1 MEEETKTFGEFAI
14 SEEMLSA
21 ISDMGFEEPTPIQ
34 QMAIPQILEGKDV
47 TGQAQT
53 GTGKTAAFAIP
64 IIEKLDP
71 ENKNVQAIVLS
82 PTRELTIQTAEEF
95 SHLMKYK
102 TGLYAVPIYG
112 GQAIE
117 RQLRAL
123 RGAVQV
129 VIGTPGRV
137 IDHINRGTL
146 KLDDVTMF
154 VLDEADQMLDM
165 GFRDDIVEIIN
176 ETRED
181 RQTILFSATM
191 PAPILDITKRFQ
203 KDPEF
208 IKITR
213 RELTVPQ
220 IEQTYIEVRERD
232 KLEALCRFLDMN
244 NPELALVFCNTKRSV
259 DDLMT
264 RMQARGYLVEAIHG
278 DMKQMQRDRVM
289 ARFRSGAIDVLIATD
304 VAARGID
311 VDDVDIVFNYDVPQ
325 DVEYYVHRIG
335 RTGRAGRTG
344 KSVTF
349 VAPREIYKLR
359 DIQRYAKIKI
369 AKTPI
374 PTLSDVAEVK
384 QQAFLEKVREVM
396 AGDAEELER
405 YLPLVEQLLESDSES
420 GEEVTSIEVAAALL
434 KMHLEDTKSSMSEE
448 IEELQPQPKQRRAR
462 SEEYEGER
470 RERRGPVEEGTYENS
485 GAEPG
490 MVRFRITLGKNQQ
503 IRPKDIVGAF
513 AGECDIPGSSIGR
526 IDLYGNYSFV
536 EVPLEHAD
544 KVRETMSKATIRN
557 KELQITVATP
567 RPEREEGDFRE
578 RRSSDRRGFGGDRRG
593 DFRRNNDRD
602 GGRDREYRGGNRDYD
617 RRGGNR
623 DYDRRGDHDRR
634 SYGNRGNDRGG
645 FRRDNNRDG
654 YQKRSYGAGRRER
667 ENEGHTF
674 YD

>member
-14 SEEMLSA
+14 SEEILSA

-448 IEELQPQPKQRRAR
+448 IEELQPQPKQRRSR
-462 SEEYEGER
+462 FEDYDGER

-567 RPEREEGDFRE
+567 RPEREDGDFRE
-578 RRSSDRRGFGGDRRG
+578 RRGGDRRGFGGDRRG

-602 GGRDREYRGGNRDYD
+602 SGRDHEYRGGNRDYD

-623 DYDRRGDHDRR
+623 EYDRRGDHDRR

-645 FRRDNNRDG
+645 YRRENNRDG

>member
-1 MEEETKTFGEFAI
+1 MEETKTFAEFAI
-14 SEEMLSA
+14 SEDVLQA

-34 QMAIPQILEGKDV
+34 LMAIPQILEGNDV

-53 GTGKTAAFAIP
+53 GTGKTAAFGIP
-64 IIEKLDP
+64 IIERLDP
-71 ENKNVQAIVLS
+71 ENKNVQALVLS

-95 SHLMKYK
+95 SRLMKYK
-102 TGLYAVPIYG
+102 HGLNVVPIYG
-112 GQAIE
+112 GQPID

-123 RGAVQV
+123 RGPVQV

-146 KLDDVTMF
+146 HLDEVSMF

-165 GFRDDIVEIIN
+165 GFREDIEAIFR
-176 ETRED
+176 ETPAE

-191 PAPILDITKRFQ
+191 PGPILDITKRFQ
-203 KDPEF
+203 KDPVF
-208 IKITR
+208 VKITR

-232 KLEALCRFLDMN
+232 KLEALCRMLDIN
-244 NPELALVFCNTKRSV
+244 NPELAIVFCNTKRTV
-259 DDLMT
+259 DDLMS
-264 RMQARGYLVEAIHG
+264 RMQARGYFVEALHG
-278 DMKQMQRDRVM
+278 DMKQIQRDRVM
-289 ARFRSGAIDVLIATD
+289 ARFRAGSIDVLIATD

-374 PTLSDVAEVK
+374 PSLDDVAEMK
-384 QQAFLEKVREVM
+384 QQLFLDKVRDVM
-396 AGDAEELER
+396 KAGELEI
-405 YLPLVEQLLESDSES
+405 YLPLVEQLLETETE
-420 GEEVTSIEVAAALL
+420 GEEQEVTSIEVAAALL
-434 KMHLEDTKSSMSEE
+434 KMHLEDSKTSMSEE
-448 IEELQPQPKQRRAR
+448 IVELQPRA
-462 SEEYEGER
+462 EPVPFKGE
-470 RERRGPVEEGTYENS
+470 VEEGTYENC

-513 AGECDIPGSSIGR
+513 AGECDIPGSAIGR
-526 IDLYGNYSFV
+526 IDLYSNYSFV

-544 KVRETMSKATIRN
+544 HVAEVMGGATIRG
-557 KELQITVATP
+557 KELQISVATP
-567 RPEREEGDFRE
+567 RPERDGN
-578 RRSSDRRGFGGDRRG
+578 
-593 DFRRNNDRD
+593 DFRR
-602 GGRDREYRGGNRDYD
+602 D
-617 RRGGNR
+617 RRGG
-623 DYDRRGDHDRR
+623 G
-634 SYGNRGNDRGG
+634 DRGG
-645 FRRDNNRDG
+645 FRDRKPYNNNRG
-654 YQKRSYGAGRRER
+654 SYGNKGGNNYRRDGDRRSGDRRGGDRRNFRREPS
-667 ENEGHTF
+667 HDF

>member
-1 MEEETKTFGEFAI
+1 MEETKTFAEFAI
-14 SEEMLSA
+14 SEDVLQA

-34 QMAIPQILEGKDV
+34 LMAIPQILEGNDV

-53 GTGKTAAFAIP
+53 GTGKTAAFGIP
-64 IIEKLDP
+64 IIERLDP
-71 ENKNVQAIVLS
+71 ENKNVQALVLS

-95 SHLMKYK
+95 SRLMKYK
-102 TGLYAVPIYG
+102 HGLNVVPIYG
-112 GQAIE
+112 GQPID

-123 RGAVQV
+123 RGPVQV

-146 KLDDVTMF
+146 HLDEVSMF

-165 GFRDDIVEIIN
+165 GFREDIEAIFR
-176 ETRED
+176 ETPAE

-191 PAPILDITKRFQ
+191 PGPILDITKRFQ
-203 KDPEF
+203 KDPVF
-208 IKITR
+208 VKITR

-232 KLEALCRFLDMN
+232 KLEALCRMLDIN
-244 NPELALVFCNTKRSV
+244 NPELAIVFCNTKRTV
-259 DDLMT
+259 DDLMS
-264 RMQARGYLVEAIHG
+264 RMQARGYFVEALHG
-278 DMKQMQRDRVM
+278 DMKQIQRDRVM
-289 ARFRSGAIDVLIATD
+289 ARFRAGSIDVLIATD

-374 PTLSDVAEVK
+374 PSLDDVAEMK
-384 QQAFLEKVREVM
+384 QQLFLDKVRDVM
-396 AGDAEELER
+396 KAGELEI
-405 YLPLVEQLLESDSES
+405 YLPLVEQLLETETD
-420 GEEVTSIEVAAALL
+420 GEEQEVTSIEVAAALL
-434 KMHLEDTKSSMSEE
+434 KMHLEDSKTSMSEE
-448 IEELQPQPKQRRAR
+448 IVELQPRA
-462 SEEYEGER
+462 EPVPFKGE
-470 RERRGPVEEGTYENS
+470 VEEGTYENC

-513 AGECDIPGSSIGR
+513 AGECDIPGSAIGR
-526 IDLYGNYSFV
+526 IDLYSNYSFV

-544 KVRETMSKATIRN
+544 HVAEVMGGATIRG
-557 KELQITVATP
+557 KELQISVATP
-567 RPEREEGDFRE
+567 RPERDGN
-578 RRSSDRRGFGGDRRG
+578 
-593 DFRRNNDRD
+593 DFRR
-602 GGRDREYRGGNRDYD
+602 D
-617 RRGGNR
+617 RRGG
-623 DYDRRGDHDRR
+623 G
-634 SYGNRGNDRGG
+634 DRGG
-645 FRRDNNRDG
+645 FRDRKPYNNNRG
-654 YQKRSYGAGRRER
+654 SYGNKGGNNYRRDGDRRSGDRRGGDRRNFRREPS
-667 ENEGHTF
+667 HDF

>member
-1 MEEETKTFGEFAI
+1 MEETKTFAEFAI
-14 SEEMLSA
+14 SEDVLQA

-34 QMAIPQILEGKDV
+34 LMAIPQILEGNDV

-53 GTGKTAAFAIP
+53 GTGKTAAFGIP
-64 IIEKLDP
+64 IIERLDP
-71 ENKNVQAIVLS
+71 ENKNVQALVLS

-95 SHLMKYK
+95 SRLMKYK
-102 TGLYAVPIYG
+102 HGLNVVPIYG
-112 GQAIE
+112 GQPID

-123 RGAVQV
+123 RGPVQV

-146 KLDDVTMF
+146 HLDEVSMF

-165 GFRDDIVEIIN
+165 GFREDIEAIFR
-176 ETRED
+176 ETPAE

-191 PAPILDITKRFQ
+191 PGPILDITKRFQ
-203 KDPEF
+203 KDPVF
-208 IKITR
+208 VKITR

-232 KLEALCRFLDMN
+232 KLEALCRMLDIN
-244 NPELALVFCNTKRSV
+244 NPELAIVFCNTKRTV
-259 DDLMT
+259 DDLMS
-264 RMQARGYLVEAIHG
+264 RMQARGYFVEALHG
-278 DMKQMQRDRVM
+278 DMKQIQRDRVM
-289 ARFRSGAIDVLIATD
+289 ARFRAGSIDVLIATD

-374 PTLSDVAEVK
+374 PSLDDVAEMK
-384 QQAFLEKVREVM
+384 QQLFLDKVRDVM
-396 AGDAEELER
+396 KAGELEI
-405 YLPLVEQLLESDSES
+405 YLPLVEQLLETETD
-420 GEEVTSIEVAAALL
+420 GEEQEVTSIEVAAALL
-434 KMHLEDTKSSMSEE
+434 KMHLEDSKTSMSEE
-448 IEELQPQPKQRRAR
+448 IVELQPRA
-462 SEEYEGER
+462 EPVPFKGE
-470 RERRGPVEEGTYENS
+470 VEEGTYENC

-513 AGECDIPGSSIGR
+513 AGECDIPGSAIGR
-526 IDLYGNYSFV
+526 IDLYSNYSFV

-544 KVRETMSKATIRN
+544 HVAEVMGGATIRG
-557 KELQITVATP
+557 KELQISVATP
-567 RPEREEGDFRE
+567 RPERDGNDFR
-578 RRSSDRRGFGGDRRG
+578 RDRRGGGDRGGFRDRKPYNNNRGSYGNKGGNNYRRDGDRRGGDRRG
-593 DFRRNNDRD
+593 GDRRNFRR
-602 GGRDREYRGGNRDYD
+602 EPS
-617 RRGGNR
+617 
-623 DYDRRGDHDRR
+623 HD
-634 SYGNRGNDRGG
+634 
-645 FRRDNNRDG
+645 
-654 YQKRSYGAGRRER
+654 
-667 ENEGHTF
+667 F

>member
-1 MEEETKTFGEFAI
+1 MEEETKSFGAFAI
-14 SEEMLSA
+14 SEEILSA

-34 QMAIPQILEGKDV
+34 QMAIPQILDGKDV

-71 ENKNVQAIVLS
+71 ENKYVQAIVLS

-102 TGLYAVPIYG
+102 TGLSVVPIYG

-123 RGAVQV
+123 RGSVQV

-146 KLDDVTMF
+146 KLDHVKMF

-165 GFRDDIVEIIN
+165 GFRDDIIEIIN
-176 ETRED
+176 KTPED
-181 RQTILFSATM
+181 RQTVLFSATM
-191 PAPILDITKRFQ
+191 PAPILEITRRFQ
-203 KDPEF
+203 KSPEF

-244 NPELALVFCNTKRSV
+244 NLELALVFCNTKRSV

-278 DMKQMQRDRVM
+278 DMKQVQRDRVM
-289 ARFRSGAIDVLIATD
+289 ARFRAGSIDILIATD

-335 RTGRAGRTG
+335 RTGRAGRAG

-359 DIQRYAKIKI
+359 DIQRYAKITI
-369 AKTPI
+369 AKTSI
-374 PTLSDVAEVK
+374 PTLNDVAEVK
-384 QQAFLEKVREVM
+384 KQTFLEKVRDVM
-396 AGDAEELER
+396 KEEGDNLER
-405 YLPLVEQLLESDSES
+405 YLPLVEQLLESDSET
-420 GEEVTSIEVAAALL
+420 GEEVTCIEVAAALL
-434 KMHLEDTKSSMSEE
+434 KLHLEDTKSTMSEE
-448 IEELQPQPKQRRAR
+448 IEELQPQAKGRRIHDR
-462 SEEYEGER
+462 DEYGNHHR
-470 RERRGPVEEGTYENS
+470 IPVEEGTYETS

-490 MVRFRITLGKNQQ
+490 MVRFRISLGKNQQ

-544 KVRETMSKATIRN
+544 KVREIMSKSTIRN
-557 KELQITVATP
+557 KELQITIATP
-567 RPEREEGDFRE
+567 RPEREDGTDSYRE
-578 RRSSDRRGFGGDRRG
+578 RRFGGDRGRH
-593 DFRRNNDRD
+593 
-602 GGRDREYRGGNRDYD
+602 GGYGNGRKYGGGNRM
-617 RRGGNR
+617 GG
-623 DYDRRGDHDRR
+623 Y
-634 SYGNRGNDRGG
+634 RGNDRNFEGG
-645 FRRDNNRDG
+645 RRGGYKHEFHDNND
-654 YQKRSYGAGRRER
+654 
-667 ENEGHTF
+667 F
-674 YD
+674 ML

>member
-1 MEEETKTFGEFAI
+1 MEETKTFGEFAI
-14 SEEMLSA
+14 SEEVLQA

-34 QMAIPQILEGKDV
+34 LMAIPQILEGNDV

-53 GTGKTAAFAIP
+53 GTGKTAAFGIP

-71 ENKNVQAIVLS
+71 ENSNVQAIVLS

-95 SHLMKYK
+95 SRLMKYK
-102 TGLYAVPIYG
+102 KGLNVVPIYG
-112 GQAIE
+112 GQSIE
-117 RQLRAL
+117 RQFRAL
-123 RGAVQV
+123 RGPVQV

-137 IDHINRGTL
+137 IDHIKRGTL
-146 KLDDVTMF
+146 RLDNVTMF

-165 GFRDDIVEIIN
+165 GFRDDIFEILN
-176 ETRED
+176 ETSGE

-191 PAPILDITKRFQ
+191 PKPILDITKRFQ
-203 KDPEF
+203 KNPEF

-244 NPELALVFCNTKRSV
+244 NPELALVFCNTKKAV

-264 RMQARGYLVEAIHG
+264 RMQARGYFVEALHG

-289 ARFRSGAIDVLIATD
+289 ERFRGGNIDVLIATD

-349 VAPREIYKLR
+349 VAPKEIYRLR

-374 PTLSDVAEVK
+374 PTLDDVAEVK
-384 QQAFLEKVREVM
+384 QQIFLDKVREVING
-396 AGDAEELER
+396 GDIER
-405 YLPLVEQLLESDSES
+405 YLPLVEQLLETESEDDTQ
-420 GEEVTSIEVAAALL
+420 EVTSIEVAAALL
-434 KMHLEDTKSSMSEE
+434 KMHLEDSKTTMSEE
-448 IEELQPQPKQRRAR
+448 IQELQPRPEIR
-462 SEEYEGER
+462 R
-470 RERRGPVEEGTYENS
+470 RERPERNNEPIEEGTYENC
-485 GAEPG
+485 GAEDG

-513 AGECDIPGSSIGR
+513 AGECDIPGSCIGR

-544 KVRETMSKATIRN
+544 KVKEIMGTKSIRG
-557 KELQITVATP
+557 KELEITVATP
-567 RPEREEGDFRE
+567 RSERDGDDE
-578 RRSSDRRGFGGDRRG
+578 RRGRRDFHHSGERRGGSR
-593 DFRRNNDRD
+593 RD
-602 GGRDREYRGGNRDYD
+602 GANYHRGGNRHGNHNGGDH
-617 RRGGNR
+617 RGGYQR
-623 DYDRRGDHDRR
+623 KSFDRK
-634 SYGNRGNDRGG
+634 
-645 FRRDNNRDG
+645 
-654 YQKRSYGAGRRER
+654 KREGA
-667 ENEGHTF
+667 GHTF
-674 YD
+674 YE

>member
-1 MEEETKTFGEFAI
+1 MEETKTFAEFAV
-14 SEEMLSA
+14 SEEVLRA
-21 ISDMGFEEPTPIQ
+21 VSDMGFEEPTPIQ
-34 QMAIPQILEGKDV
+34 LMAIPQILDGKDV

-53 GTGKTAAFAIP
+53 GTGKTAAFGIP

-82 PTRELTIQTAEEF
+82 PTRELAIQTAEEF

-102 TGLYAVPIYG
+102 QGLSVVPIYG
-112 GQAIE
+112 GQPIE

-123 RGAVQV
+123 RGKVQV

-137 IDHINRGTL
+137 IDHIKRGTL
-146 KLDDVTMF
+146 TLENVTMF

-165 GFRDDIVEIIN
+165 GFREDIEEIFAQTPEN
-176 ETRED
+176 

-191 PAPILDITKRFQ
+191 PGPILDITKRFQ
-203 KDPEF
+203 NDPVF
-208 IKITR
+208 VKITR

-232 KLEALCRFLDMN
+232 KLEALCRLLDIN
-244 NPELALVFCNTKRSV
+244 NPELALVFCNTKKMV

-264 RMQARGYLVEAIHG
+264 SLQARGYFVEALHG

-289 ARFRSGAIDVLIATD
+289 ARFRSGVIDVLIATD

-335 RTGRAGRTG
+335 RTGRAGKSG

-369 AKTPI
+369 AKTPL
-374 PTLSDVAEVK
+374 PTLDDVEEMK
-384 QQAFLEKVREVM
+384 LQLFLDKVRDVM
-396 AGDAEELER
+396 KGGELER
-405 YLPLVEQLLESDSES
+405 YLPMVEQLLETDTEDSP
-420 GEEVTSIEVAAALL
+420 EVSSIEVAAALL
-434 KMHLEDTKSSMSEE
+434 KMHMDKSRTVQTEE
-448 IEELQPQPKQRRAR
+448 VSVPKP
-462 SEEYEGER
+462 SYSTEP
-470 RERRGPVEEGTYENS
+470 RETVPEGTYENC

-490 MVRFRITLGKNQQ
+490 MVRFRISVGKNQQ
-503 IRPKDIVGAF
+503 IRPKDIVGAI
-513 AGECDIPGSSIGR
+513 AGECNIPGSVVGR

-544 KVRETMSKATIRN
+544 HVAEVMSKATIRGN
-557 KELQITVATP
+557 EIQIGVATP
-567 RPEREEGDFRE
+567 RPDGDDGDRRE
-578 RRSSDRRGFGGDRRG
+578 RRRSFGNHRDGDRRNYGGNRGFRGGDRR
-593 DFRRNNDRD
+593 DRRD
-602 GGRDREYRGGNRDYD
+602 GSRDSGYRADRER
-617 RRGGNR
+617 
-623 DYDRRGDHDRR
+623 
-634 SYGNRGNDRGG
+634 
-645 FRRDNNRDG
+645 
-654 YQKRSYGAGRRER
+654 KVPR
-667 ENEGHTF
+667 ENYADSF

>member
-1 MEEETKTFGEFAI
+1 
-14 SEEMLSA
+14 
-21 ISDMGFEEPTPIQ
+21 
-34 QMAIPQILEGKDV
+34 
-47 TGQAQT
+47 
-53 GTGKTAAFAIP
+53 
-64 IIEKLDP
+64 
-71 ENKNVQAIVLS
+71 
-82 PTRELTIQTAEEF
+82 
-95 SHLMKYK
+95 
-102 TGLYAVPIYG
+102 
-112 GQAIE
+112 
-117 RQLRAL
+117 
-123 RGAVQV
+123 
-129 VIGTPGRV
+129 
-137 IDHINRGTL
+137 
-146 KLDDVTMF
+146 
-154 VLDEADQMLDM
+154 
-165 GFRDDIVEIIN
+165 
-176 ETRED
+176 
-181 RQTILFSATM
+181 
-191 PAPILDITKRFQ
+191 
-203 KDPEF
+203 
-208 IKITR
+208 
-213 RELTVPQ
+213 
-220 IEQTYIEVRERD
+220 
-232 KLEALCRFLDMN
+232 
-244 NPELALVFCNTKRSV
+244 KRSV

-448 IEELQPQPKQRRAR
+448 IEELQPQPKQRRSR
-462 SEEYEGER
+462 FEDYDGER

-544 KVRETMSKATIRN
+544 KIRETMSKATIRN

-593 DFRRNNDRD
+593 DFRRYNDRD
-602 GGRDREYRGGNRDYD
+602 SGRDHEYRGGNRDYD

-623 DYDRRGDHDRR
+623 DYDRHGDRDRR

-645 FRRDNNRDG
+645 YRRENNRDG

>member
-1 MEEETKTFGEFAI
+1 MENETKTFEEFAI
-14 SEEMLSA
+14 SQEVLAA

-34 QMAIPQILEGKDV
+34 LMAIPRILEGKDV

-53 GTGKTAAFAIP
+53 GTGKTAAFGIP

-71 ENKNVQAIVLS
+71 ENKDVQAIVLS
-82 PTRELTIQTAEEF
+82 PTRELAIQISEEF
-95 SHLMKYK
+95 SRLMKYK
-102 TGLYAVPIYG
+102 KGLNAVPIYG
-112 GQAIE
+112 GQPID

-123 RGAVQV
+123 RGSVQV

-137 IDHINRGTL
+137 IDHISRGTL
-146 KLDDVTMF
+146 RLRSVKMF

-165 GFRDDIVEIIN
+165 GFREDIEEIF
-176 ETRED
+176 TYTPED

-191 PAPILDITKRFQ
+191 PGPILDITKRFQ
-203 KDPEF
+203 KSPEF
-208 IKITR
+208 LKITR

-232 KLEALCRFLDMN
+232 KLEALCRTLDMN
-244 NPELALVFCNTKRSV
+244 NPELALVFCNTKKTV
-259 DDLMT
+259 DDLMGSL
-264 RMQARGYLVEAIHG
+264 QARGYFVEALHG

-289 ARFRSGAIDVLIATD
+289 ARFRSGTIDVLIATD

-369 AKTPI
+369 AKTPL
-374 PTLSDVAEVK
+374 PTLNDVAEVK
-384 QQAFLEKVREVM
+384 MQTFLDKVREVIS
-396 AGDAEELER
+396 ER
-405 YLPLVEQLLESDSES
+405 DLDLYLPLVEKLLETDSE
-420 GEEVTSIEVAAALL
+420 EEVTSIEVAAALL
-434 KMHLEDTKSSMSEE
+434 KMHLDKGKNQQNIQTEANGKSTDLKEP
-448 IEELQPQPKQRRAR
+448 IDPA
-462 SEEYEGER
+462 
-470 RERRGPVEEGTYENS
+470 TYENS

-490 MVRFRITLGKNQQ
+490 MVRFKISVGKNQQ

-536 EVPLEHAD
+536 EVPLEHANT
-544 KVRETMSKATIRN
+544 VAEVMSSKTIRGN
-557 KELQITVATP
+557 EIEIAVATP
-567 RPEREEGDFRE
+567 RRE
-578 RRSSDRRGFGGDRRG
+578 RDDDDYERRPRRSYNNNRGSYGKSGANNYRGNRNSDGYNNRRRDYGSDRRG
-593 DFRRNNDRD
+593 
-602 GGRDREYRGGNRDYD
+602 GRTFE
-617 RRGGNR
+617 
-623 DYDRRGDHDRR
+623 RR
-634 SYGNRGNDRGG
+634 SFKSDS
-645 FRRDNNRDG
+645 DE
-654 YQKRSYGAGRRER
+654 S
-667 ENEGHTF
+667 F

>member
-1 MEEETKTFGEFAI
+1 MEEETKSFGEFAI
-14 SEEMLSA
+14 SEELLSA

-34 QMAIPQILEGKDV
+34 QMAIPQILDGKDV

-53 GTGKTAAFAIP
+53 GTGKTAAFGIP
-64 IIEKLDP
+64 LIEKLDP
-71 ENKNVQAIVLS
+71 ENRSIQAIVLS

-95 SHLMKYK
+95 SQLMKYK
-102 TGLYAVPIYG
+102 KGLTVVPIYG

-123 RGAVQV
+123 RGPVQV

-137 IDHINRGTL
+137 IDHIDRGTL
-146 KLDDVTMF
+146 NLDHVKMF

-165 GFRDDIVEIIN
+165 GFRDDIIEIIHKVP
-176 ETRED
+176 ED
-181 RQTILFSATM
+181 HQTILFSATM
-191 PAPILDITKRFQ
+191 PAPILDITRRFQ

-264 RMQARGYLVEAIHG
+264 RMQARGYMVEAIHG
-278 DMKQMQRDRVM
+278 DMKQIQRDRVM
-289 ARFRSGAIDVLIATD
+289 ARFRSGSIDVLIATD

-335 RTGRAGRTG
+335 RTGRAGRAG

-359 DIQRYAKIKI
+359 DIQRYAKIRI

-374 PTLSDVAEVK
+374 PTLNDVAEVK
-384 QQAFLEKVREVM
+384 QQAFLDKVREVM
-396 AGDAEELER
+396 NDESGDLER
-405 YLPLVEQLLESDSES
+405 YLPLVEQLLESQPES
-420 GEEVTSIEVAAALL
+420 GDEVTSIEVAAALL
-434 KMHLEDTKSSMSEE
+434 KMHLEDAKSTMSEE
-448 IEELQPQPKQRRAR
+448 IEELQPQPKPRRSR
-462 SEEYEGER
+462 DRDEER
-470 RERRGPVEEGTYENS
+470 FRPVAEGTYETS
-485 GAEPG
+485 GGEPG
-490 MVRFRITLGKNQQ
+490 MVRFRISLGKNQQ

-513 AGECDIPGSSIGR
+513 AGECEIPGSSIGR

-544 KVRETMSKATIRN
+544 KVREVMSKATIRN

-567 RPEREEGDFRE
+567 RPEREEGDEFRGNG
-578 RRSSDRRGFGGDRRG
+578 RRGGYGGDRYGGRREGGYRRDRGGGRMGGYGGDRRG
-593 DFRRNNDRD
+593 GYGGYNDGRRNN
-602 GGRDREYRGGNRDYD
+602 GRE
-617 RRGGNR
+617 
-623 DYDRRGDHDRR
+623 
-634 SYGNRGNDRGG
+634 
-645 FRRDNNRDG
+645 
-654 YQKRSYGAGRRER
+654 ER
-667 ENEGHTF
+667 THTF

>member
-1 MEEETKTFGEFAI
+1 MEEETKSFGEFAI
-14 SEEMLSA
+14 SEELLSA

-34 QMAIPQILEGKDV
+34 QMAIPQILDGKDV

-53 GTGKTAAFAIP
+53 GTGKTAAFGIP

-71 ENKNVQAIVLS
+71 ENRNVQAIVLS

-102 TGLYAVPIYG
+102 QGLTVVPIYG

-123 RGAVQV
+123 RGSVQV

-146 KLDDVTMF
+146 KLDQVKMF

-165 GFRDDIVEIIN
+165 GFRDDIIEILGQ
-176 ETRED
+176 TQED
-181 RQTILFSATM
+181 HQTILFSATM
-191 PAPILDITKRFQ
+191 PAPILDITRRFQ

-264 RMQARGYLVEAIHG
+264 RMQARGYMVEAIHG
-278 DMKQMQRDRVM
+278 DMKQIQRDRVM
-289 ARFRSGAIDVLIATD
+289 SRFRSGSIDVLIATD

-374 PTLSDVAEVK
+374 PTLNDVAEVK
-384 QQAFLEKVREVM
+384 QQAFLDKVREVM
-396 AGDAEELER
+396 NDESGDLER
-405 YLPLVEQLLESDSES
+405 YLPLIEQLLESQPES
-420 GEEVTSIEVAAALL
+420 GDEVTSIEVAAALL
-434 KMHLEDTKSSMSEE
+434 KMHLEDAKSSMSEE
-448 IEELQPQPKQRRAR
+448 IEELQPQPKPRRSRDRDADGDEAR
-462 SEEYEGER
+462 SR
-470 RERRGPVEEGTYENS
+470 PVEEGTYETS

-490 MVRFRITLGKNQQ
+490 MVRFRISLGKNQQ

-544 KVRETMSKATIRN
+544 KVREVMSKATIRS
-557 KELQITVATP
+557 KELQITIATP
-567 RPEREEGDFRE
+567 RPEREEGDESRGNG
-578 RRSSDRRGFGGDRRG
+578 RRGGYGGDRRG
-593 DFRRNNDRD
+593 GHGGYGGDRRGGRRDGGYRKDRD
-602 GGRDREYRGGNRDYD
+602 GGSGRGNGGGYRRGRDGGRRGGYGGDRYDD
-617 RRGGNR
+617 RRGSGR
-623 DYDRRGDHDRR
+623 DDR
-634 SYGNRGNDRGG
+634 
-645 FRRDNNRDG
+645 
-654 YQKRSYGAGRRER
+654 
-667 ENEGHTF
+667 GHTF
-674 YD
+674 YG

>member
-1 MEEETKTFGEFAI
+1 MEETKTFAEFAI
-14 SEEMLSA
+14 SEDVLQA

-34 QMAIPQILEGKDV
+34 LMAIPQILEGNDV

-53 GTGKTAAFAIP
+53 GTGKTAAFGIP
-64 IIEKLDP
+64 IIERLDP
-71 ENKNVQAIVLS
+71 ENKNVQALVLS

-95 SHLMKYK
+95 SRLMKYK
-102 TGLYAVPIYG
+102 HGLNVVPIYG
-112 GQAIE
+112 GQPID

-123 RGAVQV
+123 RGPVQV

-146 KLDDVTMF
+146 HLDEVSMF

-165 GFRDDIVEIIN
+165 GFREDIEAIFR
-176 ETRED
+176 ETPAE

-191 PAPILDITKRFQ
+191 PGPILDITKRFQ
-203 KDPEF
+203 KDPVF
-208 IKITR
+208 VKITR

-232 KLEALCRFLDMN
+232 KLEALCRMLDIN
-244 NPELALVFCNTKRSV
+244 NPELAIVFCNTKRTV
-259 DDLMT
+259 DDLMS
-264 RMQARGYLVEAIHG
+264 RMQARGYFVEALHG
-278 DMKQMQRDRVM
+278 DMKQIQRDRVM
-289 ARFRSGAIDVLIATD
+289 ARFRAGSIDVLIATD

-374 PTLSDVAEVK
+374 PSLDDVAEMK
-384 QQAFLEKVREVM
+384 QQLFLDKVRDVM
-396 AGDAEELER
+396 KAGELEI
-405 YLPLVEQLLESDSES
+405 YLPLVEQLLETETE
-420 GEEVTSIEVAAALL
+420 GEEQEVTSIEVAAALL
-434 KMHLEDTKSSMSEE
+434 KMHLEDSKTSMSEE
-448 IEELQPQPKQRRAR
+448 IVELQPRA
-462 SEEYEGER
+462 EPVPFKGE
-470 RERRGPVEEGTYENS
+470 VEEGTYENCR
-485 GAEPG
+485 AEPG

-513 AGECDIPGSSIGR
+513 AGECDIPGSAIGR
-526 IDLYGNYSFV
+526 IDLYSNYSFV

-544 KVRETMSKATIRN
+544 HVAEVMGGATIRG
-557 KELQITVATP
+557 KELQISVATP
-567 RPEREEGDFRE
+567 RPEREGNDFR
-578 RRSSDRRGFGGDRRG
+578 RDRRGGGDRGGFRDRKPYNNNRGSYGNKGGNNYRRDGDRRGGDRRG
-593 DFRRNNDRD
+593 GDRRNFRR
-602 GGRDREYRGGNRDYD
+602 EPS
-617 RRGGNR
+617 
-623 DYDRRGDHDRR
+623 HD
-634 SYGNRGNDRGG
+634 
-645 FRRDNNRDG
+645 
-654 YQKRSYGAGRRER
+654 
-667 ENEGHTF
+667 F

>member
-1 MEEETKTFGEFAI
+1 MEETKTFAEFAI
-14 SEEMLSA
+14 SEDVLQA

-34 QMAIPQILEGKDV
+34 LMAIPQILEGNDV

-53 GTGKTAAFAIP
+53 GTGKTAAFGIP
-64 IIEKLDP
+64 IIERLDP
-71 ENKNVQAIVLS
+71 ENKNVQALVLS

-95 SHLMKYK
+95 SRLMKYK
-102 TGLYAVPIYG
+102 HGLNVVPIYG
-112 GQAIE
+112 GQPID

-123 RGAVQV
+123 RGPVQV

-146 KLDDVTMF
+146 HLDEVSMF

-165 GFRDDIVEIIN
+165 GFREDIEAIFR
-176 ETRED
+176 ETPAE

-191 PAPILDITKRFQ
+191 PGPILDITKRFQ
-203 KDPEF
+203 KDPVF
-208 IKITR
+208 VKITR

-232 KLEALCRFLDMN
+232 KLEALCRMLDIN
-244 NPELALVFCNTKRSV
+244 NPELAIVFCNTKRTV
-259 DDLMT
+259 DDLMS
-264 RMQARGYLVEAIHG
+264 RMQARGYFVEALHG
-278 DMKQMQRDRVM
+278 DMKQIQRDRVM
-289 ARFRSGAIDVLIATD
+289 ARFRAGSIDVLIATD

-374 PTLSDVAEVK
+374 PSLDDVAEMK
-384 QQAFLEKVREVM
+384 QQLFLDKVRDVM
-396 AGDAEELER
+396 KAGELEI
-405 YLPLVEQLLESDSES
+405 YLPLVEQLLETETD
-420 GEEVTSIEVAAALL
+420 GEEQEVTSIEVAAALL
-434 KMHLEDTKSSMSEE
+434 KMHLEDSKTSMSEE
-448 IEELQPQPKQRRAR
+448 IVELQPRA
-462 SEEYEGER
+462 EPIPFKGE
-470 RERRGPVEEGTYENS
+470 VEEGTYENC

-513 AGECDIPGSSIGR
+513 AGECDIPGSAIGR
-526 IDLYGNYSFV
+526 IDLYSNYSFV

-544 KVRETMSKATIRN
+544 HVAEVMGGATIRG
-557 KELQITVATP
+557 KELQISVATP
-567 RPEREEGDFRE
+567 RPERDGNDFR
-578 RRSSDRRGFGGDRRG
+578 RDRRGGGDRGGFRDRKPYNNNRGSYGNKGGNNYRRDGDRRGGDRRG
-593 DFRRNNDRD
+593 GDRRNFRR
-602 GGRDREYRGGNRDYD
+602 EPS
-617 RRGGNR
+617 
-623 DYDRRGDHDRR
+623 HD
-634 SYGNRGNDRGG
+634 
-645 FRRDNNRDG
+645 
-654 YQKRSYGAGRRER
+654 
-667 ENEGHTF
+667 F

>member
-1 MEEETKTFGEFAI
+1 MEETKTFAEFAI
-14 SEEMLSA
+14 SEDVLQA

-34 QMAIPQILEGKDV
+34 LMAIPQILEGNDV

-53 GTGKTAAFAIP
+53 GTGKTAAFGIP
-64 IIEKLDP
+64 IIERLDP
-71 ENKNVQAIVLS
+71 ENKNVQALVLS

-95 SHLMKYK
+95 SRLMKYK
-102 TGLYAVPIYG
+102 HGLNVVPIYG
-112 GQAIE
+112 GQPID

-123 RGAVQV
+123 RGPVQV

-146 KLDDVTMF
+146 HLDEVSMF

-165 GFRDDIVEIIN
+165 GFREDIEAIFR
-176 ETRED
+176 ETPAE

-191 PAPILDITKRFQ
+191 PGPILDITKRFQ
-203 KDPEF
+203 KDPVF
-208 IKITR
+208 VKITR

-232 KLEALCRFLDMN
+232 KLEALCRMLDIN
-244 NPELALVFCNTKRSV
+244 NPELAIVFCNTKRTV
-259 DDLMT
+259 DDLMS
-264 RMQARGYLVEAIHG
+264 RMQARGYFVEALHG
-278 DMKQMQRDRVM
+278 DMKQIQRDRVM
-289 ARFRSGAIDVLIATD
+289 ARFRAGSIDVLIATD

-374 PTLSDVAEVK
+374 PSLDDVAEMK
-384 QQAFLEKVREVM
+384 QQLFLDKVRDVM
-396 AGDAEELER
+396 KAGELEI
-405 YLPLVEQLLESDSES
+405 YLPLVEQLLETETD
-420 GEEVTSIEVAAALL
+420 GEEQEVTSIEVAAALL
-434 KMHLEDTKSSMSEE
+434 KMHLEDSKTSMSEE
-448 IEELQPQPKQRRAR
+448 IVELQPRA
-462 SEEYEGER
+462 EPVPFKGE
-470 RERRGPVEEGTYENS
+470 VEEGTYENC

-513 AGECDIPGSSIGR
+513 AGECDIPGSAIGR
-526 IDLYGNYSFV
+526 IDLYSNYSFV

-544 KVRETMSKATIRN
+544 HVAEVMGGATIRG
-557 KELQITVATP
+557 KELQISVATP
-567 RPEREEGDFRE
+567 RPERDGNDFR
-578 RRSSDRRGFGGDRRG
+578 RDRRGGGDRGGFRDRKPYNNNRGSYGNKGGNNYRRDGDRHGGDRRG
-593 DFRRNNDRD
+593 GDRRNFRR
-602 GGRDREYRGGNRDYD
+602 EPS
-617 RRGGNR
+617 
-623 DYDRRGDHDRR
+623 HD
-634 SYGNRGNDRGG
+634 
-645 FRRDNNRDG
+645 
-654 YQKRSYGAGRRER
+654 
-667 ENEGHTF
+667 F

>member
-1 MEEETKTFGEFAI
+1 MEETKTFGEFAI
-14 SEEMLSA
+14 SEEVLQA

-34 QMAIPQILEGKDV
+34 LMAIPQILEGNDV

-53 GTGKTAAFAIP
+53 GTGKTAAFGIP

-95 SHLMKYK
+95 SRLMKYK
-102 TGLYAVPIYG
+102 KGLNVVPIYG
-112 GQAIE
+112 GQSIE
-117 RQLRAL
+117 RQFRAL
-123 RGAVQV
+123 RGPVQV

-137 IDHINRGTL
+137 IDHIKRGTL
-146 KLDDVTMF
+146 RLDNVTMF

-165 GFRDDIVEIIN
+165 GFRDDIFEILN
-176 ETRED
+176 ETSGE

-191 PAPILDITKRFQ
+191 PKPILDITKRFQ

-244 NPELALVFCNTKRSV
+244 NPELALVFCNTKKAV

-264 RMQARGYLVEAIHG
+264 RMQARGYFVEALHG

-289 ARFRSGAIDVLIATD
+289 ERFRAGNIDVLIATD

-335 RTGRAGRTG
+335 RTGRAGRAG

-349 VAPREIYKLR
+349 VAPKEIYRLR

-374 PTLSDVAEVK
+374 PTLDDVAEVK
-384 QQAFLEKVREVM
+384 QQLFLDKVREVIN
-396 AGDAEELER
+396 GGEIER
-405 YLPLVEQLLESDSES
+405 YLPLVEQLLETESEDDNQ
-420 GEEVTSIEVAAALL
+420 EITSIEVAAALL
-434 KMHLEDTKSSMSEE
+434 KMHLEDSKTTMSEE
-448 IEELQPQPKQRRAR
+448 IQELQPRPEIRRKER
-462 SEEYEGER
+462 SERSSE
-470 RERRGPVEEGTYENS
+470 PVEEGTYENS
-485 GAEPG
+485 GAEEG

-513 AGECDIPGSSIGR
+513 AGECDIPGSCIGR

-544 KVRETMSKATIRN
+544 KVKEIMGTKSIRG
-557 KELQITVATP
+557 KDLDITVATP
-567 RPEREEGDFRE
+567 RPERDDGDERRE
-578 RRSSDRRGFGGDRRG
+578 RRNFHHGGDRRG
-593 DFRRNNDRD
+593 SYNSGDRRS
-602 GGRDREYRGGNRDYD
+602 GGNYRRGGD
-617 RRGGNR
+617 RRGGYNG
-623 DYDRRGDHDRR
+623 GDK
-634 SYGNRGNDRGG
+634 RGG
-645 FRRDNNRDG
+645 
-654 YQKRSYGAGRRER
+654 YQHKSFDRKKREAA
-667 ENEGHTF
+667 GHTF
-674 YD
+674 YE

>member
-1 MEEETKTFGEFAI
+1 MEETKTFAEFAI
-14 SEEMLSA
+14 SEDVLQA

-34 QMAIPQILEGKDV
+34 LMAIPQILEGNDV

-53 GTGKTAAFAIP
+53 GTGKTAAFGIP
-64 IIEKLDP
+64 IIERLDP
-71 ENKNVQAIVLS
+71 ENKNVQALVLS

-95 SHLMKYK
+95 SRLMKYK
-102 TGLYAVPIYG
+102 HGLNVVPIYG
-112 GQAIE
+112 GQPID

-123 RGAVQV
+123 RGPVQV

-146 KLDDVTMF
+146 HLDEVSMF

-165 GFRDDIVEIIN
+165 GFREDIEAIFR
-176 ETRED
+176 ETPAE

-191 PAPILDITKRFQ
+191 PGPILDITKRFQ
-203 KDPEF
+203 KDPVF
-208 IKITR
+208 VKITR

-232 KLEALCRFLDMN
+232 KLEALCRMLDIN
-244 NPELALVFCNTKRSV
+244 NPELAIVFCNTKRTV
-259 DDLMT
+259 DDLMS
-264 RMQARGYLVEAIHG
+264 RMQARGYFVEALHG
-278 DMKQMQRDRVM
+278 DMKQIQRDRVM
-289 ARFRSGAIDVLIATD
+289 ARFRAGSIDVLIATD

-374 PTLSDVAEVK
+374 PSLDDVAEMK
-384 QQAFLEKVREVM
+384 QQLFLDKVRDVM
-396 AGDAEELER
+396 KAGELEI
-405 YLPLVEQLLESDSES
+405 YLPLVEQLLETETE
-420 GEEVTSIEVAAALL
+420 GEEQEVTSIEVAAALL
-434 KMHLEDTKSSMSEE
+434 KMHLEDSKTSMSEE
-448 IEELQPQPKQRRAR
+448 IVELQPRA
-462 SEEYEGER
+462 EPVPFKGE
-470 RERRGPVEEGTYENS
+470 VEEGTYENC

-513 AGECDIPGSSIGR
+513 AGECDIPGSAIGR
-526 IDLYGNYSFV
+526 IDLYSNYSFV

-544 KVRETMSKATIRN
+544 HVAEVMGGATIRG
-557 KELQITVATP
+557 KELQISVATP
-567 RPEREEGDFRE
+567 RPERDGNDFR
-578 RRSSDRRGFGGDRRG
+578 RDRRGGGDRGGFRDRKPYNNNRGSYGNKGGNNYRRDGDRRGGDRRG
-593 DFRRNNDRD
+593 GDRRNFRR
-602 GGRDREYRGGNRDYD
+602 EPS
-617 RRGGNR
+617 
-623 DYDRRGDHDRR
+623 HD
-634 SYGNRGNDRGG
+634 
-645 FRRDNNRDG
+645 
-654 YQKRSYGAGRRER
+654 
-667 ENEGHTF
+667 F

>member
-1 MEEETKTFGEFAI
+1 MEEETKSFGEFAI
-14 SEEMLSA
+14 SDEMLSA

-34 QMAIPQILEGKDV
+34 QMAIPQILEGKDI

-64 IIEKLDP
+64 IIEKLDAA
-71 ENKNVQAIVLS
+71 NKHVQAIVLS

-102 TGLYAVPIYG
+102 TGLSVVPIYG

-137 IDHINRGTL
+137 IDHISRGTL
-146 KLDDVTMF
+146 KLDDVSMF

-165 GFRDDIVEIIN
+165 GFRDDIIEIIN
-176 ETRED
+176 QTPED
-181 RQTILFSATM
+181 RQTVLFSATM
-191 PAPILDITKRFQ
+191 PGPILDITRRFQ

-220 IEQTYIEVRERD
+220 IEQTYIEVRDRD

-259 DDLMT
+259 DELMT

-289 ARFRSGAIDVLIATD
+289 ARFRSGSIDVLIATD

-396 AGDAEELER
+396 TDSEDLER
-405 YLPLVEQLLESDSES
+405 YLPLVEQLLESEPES

-448 IEELQPQPKQRRAR
+448 IEELQPQPKAKRSRDER
-462 SEEYEGER
+462 SERFE
-470 RERRGPVEEGTYENS
+470 RGPVEEGTYENS
-485 GAEPG
+485 GAEEG

-536 EVPLEHAD
+536 EVPLEYAD
-544 KVRETMSKATIRN
+544 KVREVMSKATIRN

-567 RPEREEGDFRE
+567 RPERDGDEPRERRGGYGGGDRRRGGGNRGYDRERRDFRE
-578 RRSSDRRGFGGDRRG
+578 RR
-593 DFRRNNDRD
+593 D
-602 GGRDREYRGGNRDYD
+602 GG
-617 RRGGNR
+617 
-623 DYDRRGDHDRR
+623 
-634 SYGNRGNDRGG
+634 RGG
-645 FRRDNNRDG
+645 FRRNFSSNRRG
-654 YQKRSYGAGRRER
+654 YDRGER
-667 ENEGHTF
+667 EHTF

>member
-1 MEEETKTFGEFAI
+1 MEETKTFAEFAV
-14 SEEMLSA
+14 SPEMLQA

-34 QMAIPQILEGKDV
+34 LMAIPQILEGKDV

-53 GTGKTAAFAIP
+53 GTGKTAAFGIP

-71 ENKNVQAIVLS
+71 ENKKVQAIVLS
-82 PTRELTIQTAEEF
+82 PTRELAIQTAEEF

-102 TGLYAVPIYG
+102 SGLSVVPIYG
-112 GQAIE
+112 GQPIE

-123 RGAVQV
+123 RGTVQV

-137 IDHINRGTL
+137 IDHIKRKTL
-146 KLDDVTMF
+146 SLENVTMF

-165 GFRDDIVEIIN
+165 GFREDIEEIFA
-176 ETRED
+176 ETPEE

-191 PAPILDITKRFQ
+191 PGPILDITKRFQ
-203 KDPEF
+203 NDPVF
-208 IKITR
+208 VKITR

-232 KLEALCRFLDMN
+232 KLEALCRLIDVN
-244 NPELALVFCNTKRSV
+244 NPELALVFCNTKKMV

-264 RMQARGYLVEAIHG
+264 SLQARGYFVEALHG

-344 KSVTF
+344 KSITF
-349 VAPREIYKLR
+349 VAPREIFKLR

-369 AKTPI
+369 AKMPV
-374 PTLSDVAEVK
+374 PTRDAVNEFKV
-384 QQAFLEKVREVM
+384 QQFMNKICRVIRDGEHEKYL
-396 AGDAEELER
+396 GTIER
-405 YLPLVEQLLESDSES
+405 MLESDTEDPI
-420 GEEVTSIEVAAALL
+420 EVSSIEILAALL
-434 KMHLEDTKSSMSEE
+434 KLYMDKTHNDEEKTGGAKSDDISLSS
-448 IEELQPQPKQRRAR
+448 PR
-462 SEEYEGER
+462 SSYSSGSGAP
-470 RERRGPVEEGTYENS
+470 REPVAEGTYENC

-490 MVRFRITLGKNQQ
+490 MVRFRISVGKNQQ
-503 IRPKDIVGAF
+503 IRPKDFVGAI
-513 AGECDIPGSSIGR
+513 AGECDIPGSCIGR

-544 KVRETMSKATIRN
+544 HVKEVMSTATIRGH
-557 KELQITVATP
+557 EIEIAVAAP
-567 RPEREEGDFRE
+567 RSEGDGEDRRE
-578 RRSSDRRGFGGDRRG
+578 RRRSFGDRRDGDRRG
-593 DFRRNNDRD
+593 GERGGRD
-602 GGRDREYRGGNRDYD
+602 GGRRYGGDRGFKGGERRERRERD
-617 RRGGNR
+617 GG
-623 DYDRRGDHDRR
+623 RR
-634 SYGNRGNDRGG
+634 SYGDKRGD
-645 FRRDNNRDG
+645 
-654 YQKRSYGAGRRER
+654 AR
-667 ENEGHTF
+667 ENYADSF